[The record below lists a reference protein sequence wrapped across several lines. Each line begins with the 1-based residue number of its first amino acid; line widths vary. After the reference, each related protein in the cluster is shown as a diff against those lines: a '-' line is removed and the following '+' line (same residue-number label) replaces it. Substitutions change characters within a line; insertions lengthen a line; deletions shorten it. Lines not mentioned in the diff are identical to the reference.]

1 MPSSLKSK
9 LTDCSYIQFHPLAYL
24 VKLNIEMT
32 MANLIKRIAIS
43 TSRRNND
50 ASVADEFK
58 TSDLSS
64 SGKRTTAN
72 NTARRLSAH
81 ELASI
86 VSYTA
91 KAKGEAHHERVVSF
105 QATGNQIKTTQE
117 ITITSEPN
125 PFARR
130 GSEVECSGHFTPG
143 KASVPGIVV
152 EEVPDTPRTK
162 SLDSSVKSA
171 EVDGGRKGSDAAK
184 SDDEEALVYRRD
196 GDRDRSRDRNWGR
209 GAG

>member
-1 MPSSLKSK
+1 M
-9 LTDCSYIQFHPLAYL
+9 I
-24 VKLNIEMT
+24 

-43 TSRRNND
+43 TSRRNNN

-58 TSDLSS
+58 SSNLST

-72 NTARRLSAH
+72 NTARRMSAH

-91 KAKGEAHHERVVSF
+91 KAKGEVNHERVASF

-117 ITITSEPN
+117 IIITSEPN
-125 PFARR
+125 PYARR

-143 KASVPGIVV
+143 KANVPGILV

-171 EVDGGRKGSDAAK
+171 EVERKGSDAAK
-184 SDDEEALVYRRD
+184 SDDEEALVYRRNE
-196 GDRDRSRDRNWGR
+196 DRDSSRDRNWGR
-209 GAG
+209 GPG